1 MSDDDKSAISAVV
14 PTSQKGKKS
23 KKAKRRELSER
34 RYVGAPSTKSKA
46 LLGLLFAGAI
56 VLGAGVYA
64 RFVMAKVP
72 SYATYLVA
80 GGALLVAI
88 YILLV
93 PEDAPP
99 LLVGDGGV
107 GEEHGEGAKRL
118 PWCDFTAV
126 TREGKMLVLSTEEAG
141 QLRIATDQHG
151 PAAARILAELDKRL
165 GEVLEISDDVKVGL
179 PAVNDAD
186 GEVRKVTTVQSAGRK
201 CAASGRVL
209 SFEADVRTC
218 GVCGQVYHAEAL
230 PEICVTCGAPL
241 TQG

>member
-1 MSDDDKSAISAVV
+1 MTDEDVV
-14 PTSQKGKKS
+14 APAEKKAKKS

-34 RYVGAPSTKSKA
+34 RFVGAPSTKSKA

-64 RFVMAKVP
+64 RFVSEKMP

-93 PEDAPP
+93 PDDAAP

-107 GEEHGEGAKRL
+107 GEEQGEGVKRL
-118 PWCDFTAV
+118 PWCDITGV
-126 TREGKMLVLSTEEAG
+126 TREGQVLVLSTENAG
-141 QLRIATDQHG
+141 QLRVAVDQHG
-151 PAAARILAELDKRL
+151 PAAARIVAELEKRM
-165 GEVLEISDDVKVGL
+165 GEALEIADAVKIGL
-179 PAVNDAD
+179 PAVDEAA
-186 GEVRKVTTVQSAGRK
+186 GEIRKVTTVQSAGRR

-209 SFEADVRTC
+209 SFEADVRSC
-218 GVCGQVYHAEAL
+218 GVCGQVYHAEEV
-230 PEICVTCGAPL
+230 PVVCVTCGAEMSI
-241 TQG
+241 G

>member
-1 MSDDDKSAISAVV
+1 MSDEESTAKA
-14 PTSQKGKKS
+14 PEKKGKKS

-34 RYVGAPSTKSKA
+34 RFVGAPSSKSKA

-64 RFVMAKVP
+64 RFVMATVP
-72 SYATYLVA
+72 TYATYLVA
-80 GGALLVAI
+80 GGALLVAV

-93 PEDAPP
+93 PDDAPP

-107 GEEHGEGAKRL
+107 GEEHGEGVKRL
-118 PWCDFTAV
+118 PWCDFTSVA
-126 TREGKMLVLSTEEAG
+126 REGSTLVLSTEASG
-141 QLRIATDQHG
+141 QLRIATDQHA
-151 PAAARILAELDKRL
+151 PAAARIIAELERRL

-186 GEVRKVTTVQSAGRK
+186 GEVRKVTSMQSAGRT

-209 SFEADVRTC
+209 SFEADVRRC
-218 GVCGQVYHAEAL
+218 DVCGQVYHAEEV
-230 PEICVTCGAPL
+230 PEACVTCGASADDIRA
-241 TQG
+241 